1 MNTGIIRALEKEEKI
16 LEKRIERLK
25 YKIYHPF
32 SIEIIETLKKKSDAV
47 NSDKSWKEKEKEISS
62 LQTKKE
68 KLKKQC
74 DDQCKNSIKYIEQR
88 VKLESELA
96 GIKSRLYYEKRE
108 YENN

>member
-16 LEKRIERLK
+16 LEKKIERLK

-47 NSDKSWKEKEKEISS
+47 YSDKSWKEKASELAS
-62 LQTKKE
+62 LQAKYET
-68 KLKKQC
+68 LRKQH
-74 DDQCKNSIKYIEQR
+74 DDQSKNSIKYIEQQ
-88 VKLESELA
+88 VKLESELYD
-96 GIKSRLYYEKRE
+96 IKSRLFIEKRK